1 MRILMIFTLLVASQL
16 SQAGWVLNNNRS
28 EISFVAT
35 KDANVADNHYF
46 TRFSGFIKDSGEA
59 ELSIQTAS
67 VETNIN
73 MRDKRL
79 RSTLFR
85 IDEYP
90 EAKVSMTVRA
100 NVLEPRPPGSVQ
112 YLNVKAQLFMVGV
125 SQLQSARLSVYQL
138 TDGSLEVSTI
148 QPILVDSEDFG
159 MLPAINQLR
168 ELAGLKS
175 LTVKVPV
182 SFRLVFEPES

>member
-1 MRILMIFTLLVASQL
+1 MRILLILGLLLASHTSL
-16 SQAGWVLNNNRS
+16 ADWRLNNSRS

-46 TRFSGFIKDSGEA
+46 TRFNGFIKDNGEA
-59 ELSIQTAS
+59 ELNIQTAS
-67 VETNIN
+67 VETNIT
-73 MRDKRL
+73 MRDKRM
-79 RSTLFR
+79 RSMLFR
-85 IDEYP
+85 VDEFP
-90 EAKVSMTVRA
+90 EAKVSLSVRS
-100 NVLEPRPPGSVQ
+100 NVLKPRPPGSVQ
-112 YLNVKAQLFMVGV
+112 YVNVKAQLYMVGV
-125 SQLQSARLSVYQL
+125 SQLQSARLAVYQL
-138 TDGSLEVSTI
+138 ADGSLEVSTI

>member
-1 MRILMIFTLLVASQL
+1 MRLLIMLCLTLLSQL
-16 SQAGWVLNNNRS
+16 SVADWILNNNRS

-46 TRFSGFIKDSGEA
+46 TRFNGVIRDSGEA
-59 ELSIQTAS
+59 ELNIQTAS
-67 VETNIN
+67 VETNIT
-73 MRDKRL
+73 MRDKRM
-79 RSTLFR
+79 RSILFR
-85 IDEYP
+85 VDEFP
-90 EAKVSMTVRA
+90 EAKVKMAVRA
-100 NVLEPRPPGSVQ
+100 GVLKPRPAGSVQ
-112 YLNVKAQLFMVGV
+112 YLNVKAQLYMVGV
-125 SQLQSARLSVYQL
+125 SQLQSARLAVYQL
-138 TDGSLEVSTI
+138 ADGSLEVSTI